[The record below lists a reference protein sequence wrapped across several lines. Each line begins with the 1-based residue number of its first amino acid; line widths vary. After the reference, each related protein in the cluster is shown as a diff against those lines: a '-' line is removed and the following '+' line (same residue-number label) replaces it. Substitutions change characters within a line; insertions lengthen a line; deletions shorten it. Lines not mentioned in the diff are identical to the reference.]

1 MSGELPVAS
10 PHLTRDSS
18 ASMAETI
25 NSNNSPEEHP
35 VGYFKSEEE
44 EDEEAPDQ
52 DDDAINSDDVLWVG
66 WDGPDD
72 PADPK
77 K

>member
-1 MSGELPVAS
+1 MTGELPVAF
-10 PHLTRDSS
+10 PHSTRASS
-18 ASMAETI
+18 ASVADTI
-25 NSNNSPEEHP
+25 NPNGSTEEPP
-35 VGYFKSEEE
+35 VGYFKTEE
-44 EDEEAPDQ
+44 EDDEAPDQ
-52 DDDAINSDDVLWVG
+52 DDQDTNSDDVLWVD

>member
-1 MSGELPVAS
+1 
-10 PHLTRDSS
+10 
-18 ASMAETI
+18 MAETI

-52 DDDAINSDDVLWVG
+52 DDDAINSDDVLWVC

>member
-1 MSGELPVAS
+1 MSGELQVAS
-10 PHLTRDSS
+10 PRSTRASS
-18 ASMAETI
+18 ASVAETI
-25 NSNNSPEEHP
+25 NPNSSTEEPP

-52 DDDAINSDDVLWVG
+52 DGDATDSDVLWVG

>member
-1 MSGELPVAS
+1 MSRELQVVS
-10 PHLTRDSS
+10 PRSTRDSS
-18 ASMAETI
+18 ASVAETI
-25 NSNNSPEEHP
+25 NPNSSTEEHP
-35 VGYFKSEEE
+35 VGYFKSEDE

-52 DDDAINSDDVLWVG
+52 EDDATNSDDVLWVG
-66 WDGPDD
+66 WDGQND

>member
-1 MSGELPVAS
+1 MSGQLPAAS
-10 PHLTRDSS
+10 PHSTRDSS
-18 ASMAETI
+18 ASVAETTNP
-25 NSNNSPEEHP
+25 NSFTEEHP
-35 VGYFKSEEE
+35 VGYFKSE
-44 EDEEAPDQ
+44 DEEAPDQ
-52 DDDAINSDDVLWVG
+52 DDDGTDSDDVLWVG

>member
-1 MSGELPVAS
+1 MSGQLPVSS
-10 PHLTRDSS
+10 PHSTRDSS
-18 ASMAETI
+18 GSVAETTNP
-25 NSNNSPEEHP
+25 NSFTEEYP
-35 VGYFKSEEE
+35 VGYFKSE
-44 EDEEAPDQ
+44 DDEAPNQ
-52 DDDAINSDDVLWVG
+52 DDDGTDSDDVLWVG